1 MQAPSK
7 FRKLAD
13 VLDARENNF
22 DILRLIAALGVMF
35 GHSFWIQPAQG
46 HPEPLLNYLGFEYSG
61 SLSVYT
67 FFFISGMLVT
77 ASYDRQRSAWTFLAL
92 RLARIYPALLAC
104 VLISAFVL
112 YPALTSGSRL
122 HALTAAATTTYVIH
136 TAGLFLT
143 PIWTLPDLFEH
154 NAIKGALNLSLW
166 TLALEAKCYLLVL
179 LFGLSGLLK
188 RWWLTLL
195 GAAAASLIFAYLL
208 HIHYGPARDQ
218 GFFIM
223 PPGYS
228 FYPTIF
234 FLLGM
239 AAFAARNHIYC
250 HGTLAATSIGVFML
264 LRETHACQAS
274 MYIALCCTILW
285 FVSTPLLSR
294 IKLKADFSYGIYL
307 WAYPVQQ
314 LVESI
319 FPHGDNYLGLA
330 MSIPICVTLAAMS
343 WFAIEKPVM
352 KLARGYLKPSDPAAV
367 KNRFQPDAGSSSH
380 PSSTP
385 PHADSAPGRADPRPT
400 QEQRNASG

>member
-1 MQAPSK
+1 VQAPSK

-77 ASYDRQRSAWTFLAL
+77 ASYTRQRSAWTFLAL

-112 YPALTSGSRL
+112 YPALTSASKL
-122 HALTAAATTTYVIH
+122 HALTSAATVTYVIH

-154 NAIKGALNLSLW
+154 NAIKGAMNLSLW

-179 LFGLSGLLK
+179 VFGLSGLLK

-195 GAAAASLIFAYLL
+195 GTAAAALIFAYLL

-239 AAFAARNHIYC
+239 AAYAARNRFYC

-264 LRETHACQAS
+264 LRETRACQAS
-274 MYIALCCTILW
+274 LYVALCCSILW

-294 IKLKADFSYGIYL
+294 IKLKADLSYGIYL
-307 WAYPVQQ
+307 WAFPVQQ
-314 LVESI
+314 VVESI
-319 FPHGDNYLGLA
+319 FPNVDNYLGLTI
-330 MSIPICVTLAAMS
+330 SIPICVTLAALS
-343 WFAIEKPVM
+343 WFAIEKPAM
-352 KLARGYLKPSDPAAV
+352 KLARAYLKPKDAAAV
-367 KNRFQPDAGSSSH
+367 RIRFQPEAQSSSR
-380 PSSTP
+380 PTSMP
-385 PHADSAPGRADPRPT
+385 PHSDSARADSRPA
-400 QEQRNASG
+400 QDRGEASG